1 MVEHMML
8 SLAIIIIFGLV
19 GGFLFKLIKLPAV
32 IGMLVAGIV
41 IGPFGLD
48 MLDASMLAISSDL
61 RMIALIIILLRAG
74 LGINRKAI
82 ERVGKSVLTMSTI
95 PVLIEGLS
103 IAFLSVWL
111 LGFDFIRGG
120 MLGFIIAAVS
130 PAIIVPMMLK
140 LIQNKI
146 GEKKG
151 LPVLVLASASIDD
164 VIAITLFSMFTSI
177 YLSTQTN
184 VFMHL
189 VSIPVLVVLGI
200 LLGVIIGYALVSL
213 FKRFHMRDSKKVVL
227 LIATG
232 IFMVSFADLVES
244 FVLIAALLGVMTVG
258 LVVVERKKELAVRLS
273 KKFDKVW
280 VFAELFLFVL
290 VGAAVNIHTAMDVGL
305 VGIGIVVLGLG
316 CRSIGVLLATVRS
329 PFNRKEKLFLVISYI
344 PKATVQAAVGSV
356 PLTLG
361 VAGGEKILAISVLA
375 IMITAPIGALAL
387 EYMAKDLLSEGTP
400 QLKDDLL

>member
-1 MVEHMML
+1 MML

-19 GGFLFKLIKLPAV
+19 GSFLFKLIKFPGV

-41 IGPFGLD
+41 IGPYGLD
-48 MLDASMLAISSDL
+48 LLDASMLAISADL

-74 LGINRKAI
+74 LGINREAI
-82 ERVGKSVLTMSTI
+82 ERVGKSVVTMSTI
-95 PVLIEGLS
+95 PVLIEGLA

-130 PAIIVPMMLK
+130 PAIIVPAMLK
-140 LIQNKI
+140 LIQKRI

-177 YLSTQTN
+177 YLSTRTN
-184 VFMHL
+184 VLMHL
-189 VSIPVLVVLGI
+189 VSIPVSVVLGI
-200 LLGVIIGYALVSL
+200 LLGLLIGYVLVSL
-213 FKRFHMRDSKKVVL
+213 FNRFHMRDSKKVVL
-227 LIATG
+227 LIAMG

-258 LVVVERKKELAVRLS
+258 LVIVERKKELAFRLS
-273 KKFDKVW
+273 KKFDRVW

-305 VGIGIVVLGLG
+305 VGIVIVLIGLLF
-316 CRSIGVLLATVRS
+316 RSVGVLLATARS
-329 PFNRKEKLFLVISYI
+329 PFVRKEKVFLVIAYI

-356 PLTLG
+356 PLALG
-361 VAGGEKILAISVLA
+361 VAGGELILAMSVLA

-387 EYMAKDLLSEGTP
+387 EYMSENLLSEGTP
-400 QLKDDLL
+400 QFKDNLL

>member
-8 SLAIIIIFGLV
+8 SLAMIIFFGLV
-19 GGFLFKLIKLPAV
+19 GGYLFKLMKLPSV

-48 MLDASMLAISSDL
+48 LLDSSMLAISADL

-74 LGINRKAI
+74 LGINRRAI
-82 ERVGKSVLTMSTI
+82 ERVGKSVITMSTI
-95 PVLIEGLS
+95 PVLIEGLGV
-103 IAFLSVWL
+103 AFLSVWL
-111 LGFDFIRGG
+111 LGFDFIQGG

-130 PAIIVPMMLK
+130 PAIIVPAMLK

-177 YLSTQTN
+177 YLSTRTN
-184 VFMHL
+184 VLMHL
-189 VSIPVLVVLGI
+189 VSIPVSVVLGI

-244 FVLIAALLGVMTVG
+244 YILIAALLGVMTIG
-258 LVVVERKKELAVRLS
+258 LVIVERKKELAVRLS

-290 VGAAVNIHTAMDVGL
+290 VGAAVNIQTALDVGL
-305 VGIGIVVLGLG
+305 IGIVIVLLGLV
-316 CRSIGVLLATVRS
+316 CRSIGVLLAIARS
-329 PFNRKEKLFLVISYI
+329 PFIRKEKIFLVISYI

-361 VAGGEKILAISVLA
+361 VAGGEKILALSVLA

-387 EYMAKDLLSEGTP
+387 EYMAKDLLSEPITKS
-400 QLKDDLL
+400 L

>member
-1 MVEHMML
+1 MML

-19 GGFLFKLIKLPAV
+19 GGFLFKLIKLPTV

-48 MLDASMLAISSDL
+48 MLDANMLAISSDL

-74 LGINRKAI
+74 LGINREAI
-82 ERVGKSVLTMSTI
+82 ERVGKSVVTMSTI
-95 PVLIEGLS
+95 PVLIEGLA

-130 PAIIVPMMLK
+130 PAIIVPAMLK
-140 LIQNKI
+140 LIQKRI

-177 YLSTQTN
+177 YLSTRTN
-184 VFMHL
+184 VLMHL
-189 VSIPVLVVLGI
+189 VSIPMSVVLGI
-200 LLGVIIGYALVSL
+200 LLGLLIGYVLVSL
-213 FKRFHMRDSKKVVL
+213 FNRFHMRDSKKVVL
-227 LIATG
+227 LIAMG

-244 FVLIAALLGVMTVG
+244 YVLIAALLGVMTIG
-258 LVVVERKKELAVRLS
+258 LVIVERKKELAVRLS
-273 KKFDKVW
+273 KKFDKIW

-290 VGAAVNIHTAMDVGL
+290 VGAAVNIHTALDVGL
-305 VGIGIVVLGLG
+305 LGIVIVLLGLT
-316 CRSIGVLLATVRS
+316 CRSIGVLIATARS
-329 PFNRKEKLFLVISYI
+329 PFVRNEKLFLVISYI

-356 PLTLG
+356 PLALG
-361 VAGGEKILAISVLA
+361 VAGGEMILAISVLA

-387 EYMAKDLLSEGTP
+387 EYVSNDLLSE
-400 QLKDDLL
+400 

>member
-8 SLAIIIIFGLV
+8 SLAMIIFFGLV
-19 GGFLFKLIKLPAV
+19 GGYLFKLMKLPSV

-48 MLDASMLAISSDL
+48 LLDSSMLAISADL

-74 LGINRKAI
+74 LGINRRAI
-82 ERVGKSVLTMSTI
+82 ERVEKSVLTMSTI
-95 PVLIEGLS
+95 PVLIEGLGV
-103 IAFLSVWL
+103 AFLSVWL
-111 LGFDFIRGG
+111 LGFDFIQGG

-130 PAIIVPMMLK
+130 PAIIVPAMLK

-177 YLSTQTN
+177 YLSTRTN
-184 VFMHL
+184 VLVHL
-189 VSIPVLVVLGI
+189 VSIPVSVVLGI

-232 IFMVSFADLVES
+232 IFMVSFV
-244 FVLIAALLGVMTVG
+244 LGVMTIG
-258 LVVVERKKELAVRLS
+258 LVIVERKKELAVRLS

-290 VGAAVNIHTAMDVGL
+290 VGAAVNIQTALDVGL
-305 VGIGIVVLGLG
+305 IGIVIVLLGLV
-316 CRSIGVLLATVRS
+316 CRSIGVLLAIARS
-329 PFNRKEKLFLVISYI
+329 PFIRKEKIFLVISYI

-361 VAGGEKILAISVLA
+361 VAGGEKILALSVLA

-387 EYMAKDLLSEGTP
+387 EYMAKDLLSEPITKS
-400 QLKDDLL
+400 L

>member
-189 VSIPVLVVLGI
+189 VSIPVSVVLGMLCTRI
-200 LLGVIIGYALVSL
+200 LVQTISYAGQQEGRAVD
-213 FKRFHMRDSKKVVL
+213 RDRDFHGQFRRSC
-227 LIATG
+227 
-232 IFMVSFADLVES
+232 
-244 FVLIAALLGVMTVG
+244 
-258 LVVVERKKELAVRLS
+258 
-273 KKFDKVW
+273 
-280 VFAELFLFVL
+280 
-290 VGAAVNIHTAMDVGL
+290 
-305 VGIGIVVLGLG
+305 GIVCSDRSTSRRDDRRSRC
-316 CRSIGVLLATVRS
+316 CRT
-329 PFNRKEKLFLVISYI
+329 
-344 PKATVQAAVGSV
+344 
-356 PLTLG
+356 
-361 VAGGEKILAISVLA
+361 
-375 IMITAPIGALAL
+375 
-387 EYMAKDLLSEGTP
+387 
-400 QLKDDLL
+400 